1 MNDEAST
8 MGNPYQIVSIKRAET
23 PPDGQGPDWYNYE
36 IVQGEHTIHG
46 CRQGKLKAVT
56 LAVEE
61 IVGQLNER
69 RFGKRG
75 RPGATPKVAAK
86 PAPKK

>member
-1 MNDEAST
+1 
-8 MGNPYQIVSIKRAET
+8 MGNPYKIVSIKRGTRPA
-23 PPDGQGPDWYNYE
+23 DGAGADWYDYE

-46 CRQGKLKAVT
+46 CRQGKLGAVT

-61 IVGQLNER
+61 IVFQLNER

-75 RPGATPKVAAK
+75 RTNVTPAAK
-86 PAPKK
+86 KKTT